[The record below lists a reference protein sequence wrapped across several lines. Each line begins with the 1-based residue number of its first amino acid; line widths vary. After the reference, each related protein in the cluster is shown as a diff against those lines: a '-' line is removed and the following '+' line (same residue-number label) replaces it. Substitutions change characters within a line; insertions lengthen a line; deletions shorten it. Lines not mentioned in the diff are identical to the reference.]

1 MSKFAYYDVREIKD
15 LRDMLYQSS
24 RLYADSTALKI
35 KREPGAP
42 YEDITYRRL
51 RQEVDALG
59 TALMKLF
66 DEGHQ
71 YRIAIVANTRY
82 EWYISYLSTIIGNG
96 VIIPIDRQLEAE
108 EIHGM
113 FERAKVDAV
122 FFGRAEET
130 KVLDSVQNLP
140 SLKYLF
146 PYDEFSAEVPE
157 GVEVRTIVQ
166 LMQEG
171 EAAVEADDTR
181 FFDVEIDPNEM
192 RLMYFTS
199 GTTARSKAVMHSHKT
214 ICSNMMEMCRMVYI
228 GSKDTFLSILPLNH
242 SYEGT
247 CGFLVPL
254 YRGSTIAICEGYR
267 HIMKNLKESNATIML
282 LVPLIA
288 ETIHQQVMR
297 KLKADPAVY
306 KRFKRGRLLS
316 DTLFK
321 VGIDIRRKIFK
332 QIHEAFGGSLRL
344 IVSGGAAIDPQVL
357 DDFES
362 LGLLAIQGYGL
373 TEFAPLIAVNRDI
386 KKKSHSAGL
395 ATPLTDVRVDEPDEN
410 GIGEIVA
417 TSPSLMLGYYED
429 EEATAK
435 AMRSGSFHTSDLGY
449 IDEEGFIILTGRK
462 QNVIV
467 NKTGKNIYP
476 EELEFHFGKSDWI
489 QECIVMT
496 EPAPRGEDLL
506 VLEVYPNETLA
517 AETFGQGIALDSP
530 LIEAEIDAIIREGN
544 ESLPVF
550 KRIRKVNI
558 RTEPFPKSTSQ
569 KILRHRIGD

>member
-51 RQEVDALG
+51 REEVDALG

-71 YRIAIVANTRY
+71 YRVAIVANTRY

-96 VIIPIDRQLEAE
+96 VIIPIDRQLEAD

-122 FFGRAEET
+122 FFGHAEEA
-130 KVLDSVQNLP
+130 KVMKAVQDLP
-140 SLKYLF
+140 SLKYLI
-146 PYDEFSAEVPE
+146 PYDDFNSEAPE
-157 GVEVRTIVQ
+157 GVEVRSLVQ

-171 EAAVEADDTR
+171 EAAVEEGDTR

-199 GTTARSKAVMHSHKT
+199 GTTARSKAVMHSHQT
-214 ICSNMMEMCRMVYI
+214 ICYNMMEMCRMVYI
-228 GSKDTFLSILPLNH
+228 GSRDTFLSILPLNH

-247 CGFLVPL
+247 CGFLVPI

-267 HIMKNLKESNATIML
+267 HIMKNLQESKATIML

-288 ETIHQQVMR
+288 ETIHQQIMR
-297 KLKADPAVY
+297 KLQSDPAVY
-306 KRFKRGRLLS
+306 KRFQRGRFLS
-316 DTLFK
+316 NTLFK
-321 VGIDIRRKIFK
+321 IGIDIRRKIFK

-386 KKKSHSAGL
+386 KKKSESAGL
-395 ATPLTDVRVDEPDEN
+395 ATPLTDVKVYEPNED

-429 EEATAK
+429 EEATSK
-435 AMRSGSFHTSDLGY
+435 AMRDGYFHTSDLGY

-462 QNVIV
+462 QNLIV

-476 EELEFHFGKSDWI
+476 EELEAHFGKSDWI
-489 QECIVMT
+489 QECIVTT

-506 VLEVYPNETLA
+506 VLEVYPNEILA
-517 AETFGQGIALDSP
+517 KETFGEGIDLESP
-530 LIEAEIDAIIREGN
+530 LITAEIDAAVREGN

>member
-1 MSKFAYYDVREIKD
+1 MSKYAYYDVREIKD

-35 KREPGAP
+35 KRETGAP

-96 VIIPIDRQLEAE
+96 VIIPIDRQLEPD

-122 FFGRAEET
+122 FFGQVEEP
-130 KVLDSVQNLP
+130 KIMQAIHDLD

-146 PYDEFSAEVPE
+146 PYDDFKATAPE
-157 GVEVRTIVQ
+157 GIEVHSIVR
-166 LMQEG
+166 LMQDG
-171 EAAVEADDTR
+171 EEAVEAGDTR
-181 FFDVEIDPNEM
+181 FFDVEIDPDEM

-214 ICSNMMEMCRMVYI
+214 ICSNIMEMCRMVYI
-228 GSKDTFLSILPLNH
+228 GSKDVFLSILPLNH

-247 CGFLVPL
+247 CGFLVPI

-267 HIMKNLKESNATIML
+267 HIMRNLQESGATIML

-288 ETIHQQVMR
+288 ETIHQQIMR
-297 KLKADPAVY
+297 KLQADPAVY
-306 KRFKRGRLLS
+306 KRFKRGRFLS

-321 VGIDIRRKIFK
+321 IGVDVRRKIFK
-332 QIHEAFGGSLRL
+332 QIHEAFGGHLRML
-344 IVSGGAAIDPQVL
+344 VSGGAAIDPQVL

-395 ATPLTDVRVDEPDEN
+395 PTPLTDVRVDEPDED

-429 EEATAK
+429 EEATSK
-435 AMRSGSFHTSDLGY
+435 AMRDGYFHTSDLGY
-449 IDEEGFIILTGRK
+449 IDNEGFIILTGRK
-462 QNVIV
+462 QNLIV
-467 NKTGKNIYP
+467 NKAGKNIYP
-476 EELEFHFGKSDWI
+476 EELEFHFGKNEWI
-489 QECIVMT
+489 QECIVTT

-517 AETFGQGIALDSP
+517 TETFGAGIELDSP
-530 LIEAEIDAIIREGN
+530 FIEAEIDAIVREGN
-544 ESLPVF
+544 EQLPVF